1 MLLLRLARVQAGCK
15 PVVCENP
22 HLAPKFLHEE
32 ESRFCCESPGSACCK
47 SPARRAK
54 PPALLFAIPQP
65 PAAAISLQCKILEQ
79 GFSQPVPRHS
89 LSYLVSPA
97 LSHSLT
103 WCKRPELP
111 REWLSTVGADT
122 RAANKHPQTCGP
134 HSPEMFLLWDK
145 PGTAQDSHLAV
156 EKSLRGAARTAYS
169 CFGLQ
174 EQGRK
179 GCSSWGG
186 DRCHLQQRAGFP
198 VHPPPQKRAELLSR
212 QAALKTSLCPANQ
225 LSY

>member
-32 ESRFCCESPGSACCK
+32 ESSRFCSESRGSACCK
-47 SPARRAK
+47 SPGAK

-79 GFSQPVPRHS
+79 GFSQPVPRQS

-111 REWLSTVGADT
+111 RAWLSTLGADT
-122 RAANKHPQTCGP
+122 RATNKHPQTCGP
-134 HSPEMFLLWDK
+134 HSSEMFLLWDK

-156 EKSLRGAARTAYS
+156 EKSLRGAARAAYS
-169 CFGLQ
+169 CFGSRSRDRKAAPAGEELGATSSS
-174 EQGRK
+174 EQVSP
-179 GCSSWGG
+179 CIPTTEA
-186 DRCHLQQRAGFP
+186 CRASEQTDCFKDKLAP
-198 VHPPPQKRAELLSR
+198 SK
-212 QAALKTSLCPANQ
+212 PA
-225 LSY
+225 